1 MPQMLLSELMLMGNR
16 IHKTKKMIIIR
27 IIKKPYLDLMIEK
40 LLKIGYKKDII
51 RSLTSKANYIYL
63 HDDMFEIC
71 NTYRYNELIQQGVY
85 DCKFNKEI
93 FYAKE

>member
-1 MPQMLLSELMLMGNR
+1 
-16 IHKTKKMIIIR
+16 
-27 IIKKPYLDLMIEK
+27 MIEK

-93 FYAKE
+93 FYAKACELITNK

>member
-1 MPQMLLSELMLMGNR
+1 MQWGR
-16 IHKTKKMIIIR
+16 IYKTKKVIIIR

-51 RSLTSKANYIYL
+51 HSLTSKANYIYI

-71 NTYRYNELIQQGVY
+71 NTHRYNELIQQGVY
-85 DCKFNKEI
+85 NCKFNKEI
-93 FYAKE
+93 FYAKAYELITNK